1 MLPSECPVSQSNVP
15 EDSTCENSSRQSS
28 SDYDNSSSVYTAM
41 ADISQRH
48 IFDGHG
54 TLLCD
59 QSPSGKQ
66 LLAGL
71 GILHRRQFA
80 ACHVLRNTSTGI
92 HSSNMDHYFNVLSP
106 VVWGA
111 PHLYRHLPN
120 QWTWNFLRRPRP
132 PRSAQRRPALVST
145 DLSITLASRVIAIAG
160 TSCSVF
166 EVDLVAIWIGWSL
179 GL

>member
-1 MLPSECPVSQSNVP
+1 MFVNRVRCVSLICYCNITILYVSESLTMDEDELFELEYHDEMEILEELENGNIVMLLL
-15 EDSTCENSSRQSS
+15 SSCR
-28 SDYDNSSSVYTAM
+28 VVLPKRLV
-41 ADISQRH
+41 DISQRH

-111 PHLYRHLPN
+111 PHLYRHLLN
-120 QWTWNFLRRPRP
+120 Q
-132 PRSAQRRPALVST
+132 
-145 DLSITLASRVIAIAG
+145 
-160 TSCSVF
+160 
-166 EVDLVAIWIGWSL
+166 
-179 GL
+179 